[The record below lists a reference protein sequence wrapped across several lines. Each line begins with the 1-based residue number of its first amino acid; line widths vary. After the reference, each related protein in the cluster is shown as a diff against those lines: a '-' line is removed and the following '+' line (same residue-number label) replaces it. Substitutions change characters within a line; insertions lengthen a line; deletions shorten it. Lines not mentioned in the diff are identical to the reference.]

1 LDILVCV
8 DNTRTPFI
16 NMDDLMNKKLV
27 GKIML
32 VVFVLGIFFAS
43 AENMGYAEAALM
55 WLVSLG
61 LAAFYFVA
69 IILALGEE

>member
-1 LDILVCV
+1 
-8 DNTRTPFI
+8 
-16 NMDDLMNKKLV
+16 MNKKLV

-55 WLVSLG
+55 WLASAG

-69 IILALGEE
+69 IALVLGEE

>member
-1 LDILVCV
+1 
-8 DNTRTPFI
+8 
-16 NMDDLMNKKLV
+16 MNKKLV

-43 AENMGYAEAALM
+43 GESMGYAEAALM
-55 WLVSLG
+55 WLASAG

-69 IILALGEE
+69 IALVLGEE